1 MADLRMTKSR
11 GYWFQRMVQ
20 ITGGA
25 PIKVPFFTL
34 PGMPFLL
41 RRIRVVQADVE
52 AVATPGG
59 WTQTG
64 THTPLLDTVLGFLD
78 LTDQNSLY
86 WAAYGDPWDCVATK
100 SGVPYPLGN
109 PWVLPATVTAGEI
122 YHFDG
127 NHTISVAYVPA
138 AGNIIKATNTD
149 ANIGV
154 THGNGQTAY
163 YVYNAEGSKLVS
175 IPRIKASLYIASGN
189 VKVWPEAPVDALLSN
204 LRQTA
209 DGIQRI
215 FQPQPADMQ
224 NYGVGWQGS
233 APGDNYPVNYKYAA
247 NAQIL
252 VELTGQAVVPALI
265 GATGP
270 NDTGIRPDYVEITL
284 EGYNIDDGAAA

>member
-52 AVATPGG
+52 
-59 WTQTG
+59 
-64 THTPLLDTVLGFLD
+64 
-78 LTDQNSLY
+78 
-86 WAAYGDPWDCVATK
+86 
-100 SGVPYPLGN
+100 
-109 PWVLPATVTAGEI
+109 
-122 YHFDG
+122 
-127 NHTISVAYVPA
+127 
-138 AGNIIKATNTD
+138 
-149 ANIGV
+149 
-154 THGNGQTAY
+154 
-163 YVYNAEGSKLVS
+163 YNAGTSFS
-175 IPRIKASLYIASGN
+175 YAIPRIKASLYIASGN

-209 DGIQRI
+209 GGIQRI

>member
-1 MADLRMTKSR
+1 
-11 GYWFQRMVQ
+11 
-20 ITGGA
+20 
-25 PIKVPFFTL
+25 
-34 PGMPFLL
+34 
-41 RRIRVVQADVE
+41 
-52 AVATPGG
+52 
-59 WTQTG
+59 
-64 THTPLLDTVLGFLD
+64 
-78 LTDQNSLY
+78 
-86 WAAYGDPWDCVATK
+86 
-100 SGVPYPLGN
+100 
-109 PWVLPATVTAGEI
+109 VTAGEI

-138 AGNIIKATNTD
+138 AANNIRAYNTD

-154 THGNGQTAY
+154 THGNGQLAY
-163 YVYNAEGSKLVS
+163 YVYNAESSTLVS

-209 DGIQRI
+209 GGIQRI

-224 NYGVGWQGS
+224 NLGVGWQGS

-247 NAQIL
+247 TAQIL

-284 EGYNIDDGAAA
+284 EGYNIDEGAAA